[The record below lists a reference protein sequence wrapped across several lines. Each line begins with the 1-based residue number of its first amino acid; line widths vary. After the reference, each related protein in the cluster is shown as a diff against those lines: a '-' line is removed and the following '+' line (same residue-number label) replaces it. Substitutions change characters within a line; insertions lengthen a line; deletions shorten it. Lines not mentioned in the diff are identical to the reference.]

1 MTEDYDPVVWVSL
14 ASISGL
20 SLISLGQP
28 GLKSGLDEQVYTGGL
43 TAVQQMLGGEIGGD
57 TKRFVGGSHNNKT
70 GRFIVKGKSE
80 YELVGQFLLISPR
93 HITVAPSLVD
103 YYEQFVTIFAEE
115 TLKTDLVEKAEK
127 QYTAF
132 SITDVLE
139 IFLECIKKARKK
151 VSISH
156 NDTLFS
162 QYLSES
168 LDKSKDDYEY
178 SKTLV
183 KISNLKGKY
192 SETTPTILSERNEL
206 IQAFTNELLEFLAS
220 EYPHS
225 LVMYSKAGSVQKEVR
240 KYVNS
245 NLKNFNFQAELQE
258 IIREFEEKNLQEF
271 LEEYSLHEVT
281 KANLRS
287 KLEDEIFKKYLHE
300 CPLLYL
306 AQPEI
311 TSFQSE
317 IDTFTARINEQYDL
331 GGTLSRIA
339 SDMINKPI
347 IENLV
352 IPYIRHF
359 CDQFSAG
366 LTPSAWKY
374 MQMVFKLIT
383 VETNVEVT
391 DILPNMKDQI
401 PPSHFTSV
409 ESMITKYKM
418 TKVAPLSFTV
428 KKASDVLPFYRALF
442 SSLSF
447 GINTVISDLAFG
459 ESNSHN
465 HLNTLAANLDLM
477 ARHIHQTFALFNIY
491 SYIEKIR
498 AKTSFTFD
506 FPRQTEITKM
516 LSEYNLDL
524 DNFSEAL
531 IDVNIRNLSE
541 EEGLVVKRLSAFRK
555 EFKQELNLI
564 SQFLKKN
571 QSELVKGYKIG
582 IYNTNSLIFETQP
595 LDESF
600 GVITKTLQESNK
612 ILKQVEAEIE
622 KGVLAV
628 NQLKEGKIKK
638 DDLEKILRNQDFI
651 TKAEKSFNKLMDG
664 MESEISKKYKNAPS
678 IVNKQVKNL
687 RKDINK
693 QYTQAANF
701 LILNRKNLMKRDTQ
715 FVSEPTKIIKDVQSS
730 ISHSF
735 KASDFL
741 TLSNVGQLYFYA
753 INQSLPNDLQSDIS
767 NALISKKSYPLLKES
782 IDNLTETSTIFNSY
796 SKVLENH
803 SYSLLSALISSSGRI
818 IGKNVLKT
826 DPEVIIRQKDKI
838 PYPTLELGYLTN
850 KNAAESLEALL
861 GSKIIVESEKT
872 PEKILYW
879 CFAVLPSFGSDFTY
893 LKNLWG
899 SKDWSLRKAVISLSW
914 YSLLAHNEFYM
925 NLLRFSS
932 ELYST
937 KVKRSL
943 DQIFEQIGRGS
954 V

>member
-14 ASISGL
+14 ASVSGL

-93 HITVAPSLVD
+93 HITVAPALVD
-103 YYEQFVTIFAEE
+103 YYEHFVTIFAEE

-139 IFLECIKKARKK
+139 IFLESIKKARKK
-151 VSISH
+151 VSLSH
-156 NDTLFS
+156 NDKLFS
-162 QYLSES
+162 QYLTES

-206 IQAFTNELLEFLAS
+206 IRAFTNELMEFLAS

-225 LVMYSKAGSVQKEVR
+225 LVMYSKAGSVLKEVG
-240 KYVNS
+240 KYVTS
-245 NLKNFNFQAELQE
+245 NLKNFNFQAELKE

-311 TSFQSE
+311 VSFHSE
-317 IDTFTARINEQYDL
+317 IDSFTARINEQYDL

-339 SDMINKPI
+339 SDMIDVPI

-391 DILPNMKDQI
+391 DILPKMADQI
-401 PPSHFTSV
+401 PPSHFTSI
-409 ESMITKYKM
+409 ETMITKYKM

-459 ESNSHN
+459 ESGSEN
-465 HLNTLAANLDLM
+465 LLTTLAGNLNLM
-477 ARHIHQTFALFNIY
+477 AKHIHQTFALFNIY

-498 AKTSFTFD
+498 SKTSFTFA
-506 FPRQTEITKM
+506 FPKQTEIVKNI
-516 LSEYNLDL
+516 SEYNLEL

-531 IDVNIRNLSE
+531 IEANINSLSE
-541 EEGLVVKRLSAFRK
+541 EEPLI
-555 EFKQELNLI
+555 KQELNRI
-564 SQFLKKN
+564 SQFLKRN
-571 QSELVKGYKIG
+571 QSEIAKGYKIK
-582 IYNTNSLIFETQP
+582 IHETNSLIFEFKP
-595 LDESF
+595 LNEAF
-600 GVITKTLQESNK
+600 EVISKIIQESNK
-612 ILKQVEAEIE
+612 ILDPIEAEID
-622 KGVLAV
+622 KRILAI
-628 NQLKEGKIKK
+628 NQHQEGKLKK
-638 DDLEKILRNQDFI
+638 DDLEKVLKNRDFI

-664 MESEISKKYKNAPS
+664 METEISKKYKNTSS

-693 QYTQAANF
+693 EYNQAASF
-701 LILNRKNLMKRDTQ
+701 LILNRKNLMKADAQ
-715 FVSEPTKIIKDVQSS
+715 LISEPTKIIREVQSS

-735 KASDFL
+735 KESDFL

-753 INQSLPNDLQSDIS
+753 INQSLPNDIQSDIS
-767 NALISKKSYPLLKES
+767 NALISRKKYPLLKES
-782 IDNLTETSTIFNSY
+782 TEKLTKTSTIFKSY

-826 DPEVIIRQKDKI
+826 NPDVIIMEKGKI

-850 KNAAESLEALL
+850 KNAAESLKALL
-861 GSKIIVESEKT
+861 GPKIIIESEKT
-872 PEKILYW
+872 SEKIIYW
-879 CFAVLPSFGSDFTY
+879 CFAVLPSFGSDFTS

-932 ELYST
+932 ELYSS

-954 V
+954 I